1 MRRGSWCTSFYER
14 TATAD
19 NPAANKNAESPE
31 WRLGGLGCFYS
42 GNQWLCGPGV
52 RPGVLDVGEGYV
64 GVHLAS
70 RRGSGEAFFAM
81 PRMRPTLIGDIVAR
95 T

>member
-1 MRRGSWCTSFYER
+1 
-14 TATAD
+14 
-19 NPAANKNAESPE
+19 
-31 WRLGGLGCFYS
+31 
-42 GNQWLCGPGV
+42 
-52 RPGVLDVGEGYV
+52 VLDVGEGYV